1 MELAPLNHRARWT
14 TSEFN
19 QLVRE
24 VNKGLSYENIANLHH
39 RTIGA
44 IKYKLIRWA
53 IDLAEEDQSLSLKQL
68 CDITT
73 LNKEDLLYGFEKLK
87 FECDYLLQKE
97 EEEEIKVIQEK
108 PKIDVDENKGEC
120 EGNLVVSMLDEINIK
135 LNIIMFFLS
144 IWSIDKVLK
153 YSVFYWKKD

>member
-24 VNKGLSYENIANLHH
+24 VNKGISYETIANLHQ

-53 IDLAEEDQSLSLKQL
+53 IDLAEEDQSLSLKEL

-73 LNKEDLLYGFEKLK
+73 LNKDDLLYGFEKLK
-87 FECDYLLQKE
+87 FECDYLLQDK

-108 PKIDVDENKGEC
+108 PKVADDEN
-120 EGNLVVSMLDEINIK
+120 EGDYQENLIVSMLDGINIK

-153 YSVFYWKKD
+153 YTTIYWKKD